1 MAASSTSSTLSRDGR
16 LGDRHA
22 REGCA
27 GVVVAAKIA
36 RMGTYELVYPTGEA
50 VQREGDVPPVGYD
63 VDGFRVD

>member
-1 MAASSTSSTLSRDGR
+1 
-16 LGDRHA
+16 
-22 REGCA
+22 
-27 GVVVAAKIA
+27 VAAKIA